1 MSFVCNASTECGDAP
16 AEAEEPRGHG
26 RAPPHWGL
34 VTAWLGTDPSEKRD
48 ICPKDVQIS
57 LLYPPLG
64 GIMAPAETGHQGYL
78 EGAAV
83 SAPVAILGACVGVAG
98 LTGQRIEE
106 VGGAR
111 SAVAEDDLTRPG

>member
-1 MSFVCNASTECGDAP
+1 MQRVDRVRGCPSGGRGTEGAREGTASRGT
-16 AEAEEPRGHG
+16 GHG
-26 RAPPHWGL
+26 LAGHGPQRETGYLPERWANIPPL
-34 VTAWLGTDPSEKRD
+34 S
-48 ICPKDVQIS
+48 
-57 LLYPPLG
+57 PLG
-64 GIMAPAETGHQGYL
+64 GIMAPAETGHQGHL